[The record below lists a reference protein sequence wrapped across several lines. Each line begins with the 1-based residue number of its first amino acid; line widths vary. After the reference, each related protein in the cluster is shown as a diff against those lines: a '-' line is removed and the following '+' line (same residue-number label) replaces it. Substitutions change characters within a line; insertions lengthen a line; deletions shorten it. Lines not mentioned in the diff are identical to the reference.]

1 MVKTGKSH
9 TQTLMHSLDII
20 IPVYEEGENIIES
33 LETIRSCVKT
43 PSRVL
48 LCYDHEEDSTLK
60 ALRTYKNAHLLDLRT
75 VKNQGRGAAEA
86 VFSGIA
92 ASEAPAVLVYCADD
106 FENAKVIDA
115 MYAEFAKGCQIV
127 VGSRFIKGGC
137 MVGFPLLKATLVHI
151 AAFTLYHFARISTKD
166 PTNGIRIYSRKL
178 LQEVPIESRIGWAF
192 NLEFLVKSE
201 RSGAKI
207 GEVAYRHFER
217 TRGASKFKVLQWLP
231 HYLKWYLYAFA
242 TVFSGPVVFTADS
255 GSCTLIDAEA
265 RTEKVG
271 SAG

>member
-1 MVKTGKSH
+1 
-9 TQTLMHSLDII
+9 MHSLDII

-60 ALRTYKNAHLLDLRT
+60 ALCTYKNAHLLDLHV
-75 VKNQGRGAAEA
+75 VKNRGRGAAEA

-92 ASEAPAVLVYCADD
+92 ASKAPAVLVYCADD
-106 FENAKVIDA
+106 FENAKIIDA
-115 MYAEFAKGCQIV
+115 MYSKFASGCEIV
-127 VGSRFIKGGC
+127 VGSRFIDGGC
-137 MVGFPLLKATLVHI
+137 MVGFPLLKATLVHV
-151 AAFTLYHFARISTKD
+151 AAFTLHYFGRISTKD

-207 GEVAYRHFER
+207 GEVPYRHFER

-231 HYLKWYLYAFA
+231 HYLKWYLFAFA
-242 TVFSGPVVFTADS
+242 TIFSEPLKFNSDAIAR
-255 GSCTLIDAEA
+255 TLLDTGT

-271 SAG
+271 SAR